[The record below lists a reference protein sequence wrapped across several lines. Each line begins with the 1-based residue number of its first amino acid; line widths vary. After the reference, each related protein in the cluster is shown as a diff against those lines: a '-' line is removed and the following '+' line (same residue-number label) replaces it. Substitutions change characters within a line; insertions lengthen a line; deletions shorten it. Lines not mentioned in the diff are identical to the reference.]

1 MSLVM
6 RGLATLSL
14 VSALAG
20 VGASTASAAPIGTAP
35 AHTTAAATT
44 PKPAPIKPAPV
55 ASDEVVPVKK
65 AKTTV
70 TTAYIGEVRTRKLL
84 YTREFPTGNGSC
96 WKYDVY
102 RVVVY
107 SWGGWLYEYMYEE
120 KSGWYYGPCMVNV
133 VR

>member
-1 MSLVM
+1 M
-6 RGLATLSL
+6 
-14 VSALAG
+14 
-20 VGASTASAAPIGTAP
+20 GASTASAAPIGTAP

-55 ASDEVVPVKK
+55 ARRGRSVKK

-70 TTAYIGEVRTRKLL
+70 TTAYIGEVRTRWPYSTLAKA
-84 YTREFPTGNGSC
+84 PTGNGSC